1 MTEDS
6 FKDNP
11 SQLEILWSNAIPLMT
26 EKGYQEYIE
35 IIKFS
40 FSEVVKVQRLSTSPL
55 FYIFIDI
62 GFFERRDT

>member
-1 MTEDS
+1 MISVFWKTHSLMTEDS

-40 FSEVVKVQRLSTSPL
+40 FSEVVRV
-55 FYIFIDI
+55 
-62 GFFERRDT
+62 